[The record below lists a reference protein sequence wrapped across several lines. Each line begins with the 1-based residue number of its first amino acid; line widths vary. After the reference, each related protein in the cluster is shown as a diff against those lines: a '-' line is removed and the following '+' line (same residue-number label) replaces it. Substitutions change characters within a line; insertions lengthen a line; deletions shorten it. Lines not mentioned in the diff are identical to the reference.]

1 MSNESI
7 STNKLT
13 IGYRDP
19 HSEVRVQTDL
29 TFSLQTGEMVCM
41 LGPNGCG
48 KSTLLRTLAGLQPA
62 IEGEFR
68 IQNSDVSIQNSDVR
82 SQTSK
87 EVALVLTERLS
98 MDNTTVHDVVAMGRY
113 PYTSFLGGLTDEDER
128 IIAESLEKVGFKNSD
143 VRSQSSDVRN
153 QNSDVRS
160 QSSDVRSQ
168 SSDVRSQSSDVRNQ
182 SSDVAKTFFNAHSD
196 GEKQRILIAK
206 ALAQQTPIILLDEP
220 TAHLDLPH
228 RILVLRLL
236 RQLAHEQGKTV
247 LISTHE
253 LDLALA
259 LSDRILLM
267 TPGKG
272 VQLDTAENLRKSDA
286 FTRAFGMDIFHPLG
300 G

>member
-1 MSNESI
+1 MSNVSI

-13 IGYRDP
+13 IGYRTTSGDE
-19 HSEVRVQTDL
+19 HVVQTDL
-29 TFSLQTGEMVCM
+29 SFSLRAGEMVCM

-62 IEGEFR
+62 LSGEYTHCDTKH
-68 IQNSDVSIQNSDVR
+68 I
-82 SQTSK
+82 
-87 EVALVLTERLS
+87 ALVLTERLS

-113 PYTSFLGGLTDEDER
+113 PYTSFLGGLTETDEA
-128 IIAESLEKVGFKNSD
+128 IINDSLEKVGFSD
-143 VRSQSSDVRN
+143 PS
-153 QNSDVRS
+153 
-160 QSSDVRSQ
+160 
-168 SSDVRSQSSDVRNQ
+168 
-182 SSDVAKTFFNAHSD
+182 VAQTFFNAHSD

-228 RILVLRLL
+228 RILILRLL
-236 RQLAHEQGKTV
+236 RNLAHEQSKTV

-272 VQLDTAENLRKSDA
+272 IQLDTAANLKKANA
-286 FTRAFGMDIFHPLG
+286 FTSAFGMDIFDPLG
-300 G
+300 

>member
-1 MSNESI
+1 MSNVSI
-7 STNKLT
+7 STNSLT
-13 IGYRDP
+13 IGYRIASGTEYP
-19 HSEVRVQTDL
+19 VQTDL
-29 TFSLQTGEMVCM
+29 NFSLHTGEMVCM

-62 IEGEFR
+62 LSGEYK
-68 IQNSDVSIQNSDVR
+68 IQNSDRQEKS
-82 SQTSK
+82 
-87 EVALVLTERLS
+87 VALVLTERLS

-113 PYTSFLGGLTDEDER
+113 PYTSFLGGLSEQDEE
-128 IIAESLEKVGFKNSD
+128 IIAASLQAVGFDLVALNSTL
-143 VRSQSSDVRN
+143 SP
-153 QNSDVRS
+153 
-160 QSSDVRSQ
+160 
-168 SSDVRSQSSDVRNQ
+168 
-182 SSDVAKTFFNAHSD
+182 FNAHSD

-228 RILVLRLL
+228 RILILRLL

-267 TPGKG
+267 SPPGRG
-272 VQLDTAENLRKSDA
+272 IQLDTPEALKKADA
-286 FTRAFGMDIFHPLG
+286 FTSAFGMDIFSPLG
-300 G
+300 

>member
-1 MSNESI
+1 MSNVSI

-13 IGYRDP
+13 IGYGE
-19 HSEVRVQTDL
+19 SVVQRDL
-29 TFSLQTGEMVCM
+29 TFSLHAGEMVCM

-62 IEGEFR
+62 LSGEFTHCDAKN
-68 IQNSDVSIQNSDVR
+68 I
-82 SQTSK
+82 
-87 EVALVLTERLS
+87 ALVLTERLS

-113 PYTSFLGGLTDEDER
+113 PYTSFLGGLKEEDEA
-128 IIAESLEKVGFKNSD
+128 IIDEALKAVGFADST
-143 VRSQSSDVRN
+143 
-153 QNSDVRS
+153 
-160 QSSDVRSQ
+160 
-168 SSDVRSQSSDVRNQ
+168 
-182 SSDVAKTFFNAHSD
+182 VAETMFNAHSD

-228 RILVLRLL
+228 RILILRLL
-236 RQLAHEQGKTV
+236 RNLAHEQGKTV

-272 VQLDTAENLRKSDA
+272 IQLDTATNLKKASA
-286 FTRAFGMDIFHPLG
+286 FTSAFSMDIFNPLG
-300 G
+300 

>member
-1 MSNESI
+1 MSNVSI

-13 IGYRDP
+13 IGYAGRGRKP
-19 HSEVRVQTDL
+19 SAVSRQKIVQADL
-29 TFSLQTGEMVCM
+29 TFSLYEGEMVCM

-62 IEGEFR
+62 LEGSY
-68 IQNSDVSIQNSDVR
+68 QLSSNSDLHQKSEKS
-82 SQTSK
+82 
-87 EVALVLTERLS
+87 VALVLTERMS
-98 MDNTTVHDVVAMGRY
+98 MENTTVHDVVAMGRY
-113 PYTSFLGGLTDEDER
+113 PYTSFLDGLSDEDER
-128 IIAESLEKVGFKNSD
+128 IIEESLEQVGFSAPSLGERD
-143 VRSQSSDVRN
+143 GER
-153 QNSDVRS
+153 
-160 QSSDVRSQ
+160 
-168 SSDVRSQSSDVRNQ
+168 
-182 SSDVAKTFFNAHSD
+182 FFNSHSD

-253 LDLALA
+253 LDLALT

-272 VQLDTAENLRKSDA
+272 VQLDTAEELKKKDA
-286 FTRAFGMDIFHPLG
+286 FTSAFGMDIFHPLG
-300 G
+300 

>member
-1 MSNESI
+1 MSNVSI

-13 IGYRDP
+13 IGYG
-19 HSEVRVQTDL
+19 EAVVQHDL
-29 TFSLQTGEMVCM
+29 TFSLQVGEMVCM

-62 IEGEFR
+62 LGGTYQLSSSVQGKAAEAAKNI
-68 IQNSDVSIQNSDVR
+68 
-82 SQTSK
+82 
-87 EVALVLTERLS
+87 ALVLTERLS

-113 PYTSFLGGLTDEDER
+113 PYTSFLGALTSEDEN
-128 IIAESLEKVGFKNSD
+128 IIAEALRQVGFAD
-143 VRSQSSDVRN
+143 IAVG
-153 QNSDVRS
+153 
-160 QSSDVRSQ
+160 
-168 SSDVRSQSSDVRNQ
+168 
-182 SSDVAKTFFNAHSD
+182 ATMFNAHSD

-228 RILVLRLL
+228 RILILRLL
-236 RQLAHEQGKTV
+236 RKLAHEQNKTV

-272 VQLDTAENLRKSDA
+272 IQLDTAENLKKADA
-286 FTRAFGMDIFHPLG
+286 YTSAFAMDIFNPLG
-300 G
+300 S

>member
-1 MSNESI
+1 MSNVSI

-13 IGYRDP
+13 IGYADRGRKP
-19 HSEVRVQTDL
+19 SAVSRQKIVQADL
-29 TFSLQTGEMVCM
+29 TFSLYKGEMVCM

-62 IEGEFR
+62 LEGTY
-68 IQNSDVSIQNSDVR
+68 QLSASSDLHQKAEKS
-82 SQTSK
+82 
-87 EVALVLTERLS
+87 VALVLTERMS
-98 MDNTTVHDVVAMGRY
+98 MENTTVHDVVAMGRY
-113 PYTSFLGGLTDEDER
+113 PYTSFLDGLSDEDER
-128 IIAESLEKVGFKNSD
+128 IIKESLREVGFANAEEVSE
-143 VRSQSSDVRN
+143 S
-153 QNSDVRS
+153 
-160 QSSDVRSQ
+160 
-168 SSDVRSQSSDVRNQ
+168 
-182 SSDVAKTFFNAHSD
+182 FFNAHSD

-236 RQLAHEQGKTV
+236 RQLAQEQGKTV

-253 LDLALA
+253 LDLALT

-272 VQLDTAENLRKSDA
+272 VQLDTAEQLKKRDA
-286 FTRAFGMDIFHPLG
+286 FTSAFGMDIFHPLG
-300 G
+300 

>member
-1 MSNESI
+1 MSNVSI
-7 STNKLT
+7 STNSLT
-13 IGYRDP
+13 IGYRIASGTEYP
-19 HSEVRVQTDL
+19 VQTDL
-29 TFSLQTGEMVCM
+29 NFSLHTGEMVCM

-62 IEGEFR
+62 LSGEYK
-68 IQNSDVSIQNSDVR
+68 IQNSDRPEKS
-82 SQTSK
+82 
-87 EVALVLTERLS
+87 VALVLTERLS

-113 PYTSFLGGLTDEDER
+113 PYTSFLGGLSEQDEE
-128 IIAESLEKVGFKNSD
+128 IIAASLQAVGFDLLALNS
-143 VRSQSSDVRN
+143 SHSP
-153 QNSDVRS
+153 
-160 QSSDVRSQ
+160 
-168 SSDVRSQSSDVRNQ
+168 
-182 SSDVAKTFFNAHSD
+182 FNAHSD

-228 RILVLRLL
+228 RILILRLL

-267 TPGKG
+267 SPAERGI
-272 VQLDTAENLRKSDA
+272 QLDTPEALKKADA
-286 FTRAFGMDIFHPLG
+286 FTSAFGMDIFSPLG
-300 G
+300 

>member
-1 MSNESI
+1 MSNVSI

-13 IGYRDP
+13 IGYRATSGDE
-19 HSEVRVQTDL
+19 HIVQTDL
-29 TFSLQTGEMVCM
+29 SFSLRAGEMVCM

-62 IEGEFR
+62 LSGEYTHCDTKH
-68 IQNSDVSIQNSDVR
+68 I
-82 SQTSK
+82 
-87 EVALVLTERLS
+87 ALVLTERLS

-113 PYTSFLGGLTDEDER
+113 PYTSFLGGLTDEDEA
-128 IIAESLEKVGFKNSD
+128 IIAKSLQAVGFELSIFNFHLSP
-143 VRSQSSDVRN
+143 
-153 QNSDVRS
+153 
-160 QSSDVRSQ
+160 
-168 SSDVRSQSSDVRNQ
+168 
-182 SSDVAKTFFNAHSD
+182 FNAHSD

-228 RILVLRLL
+228 RILILRLL
-236 RQLAHEQGKTV
+236 RNLAHEQGKTV

-267 TPGKG
+267 SPCARG
-272 VQLDTAENLRKSDA
+272 VQLDMAENLKKTNA
-286 FTRAFGMDIFHPLG
+286 FTSAFGMDIFNPLG
-300 G
+300 

>member
-1 MSNESI
+1 MSNVSI
-7 STNKLT
+7 STNSLT
-13 IGYRDP
+13 IGYRIASGTEYP
-19 HSEVRVQTDL
+19 VQTDL
-29 TFSLQTGEMVCM
+29 NFSLHTGEMVCM

-62 IEGEFR
+62 LSGEYK
-68 IQNSDVSIQNSDVR
+68 IQNTASRPEKS
-82 SQTSK
+82 
-87 EVALVLTERLS
+87 VALVLTERLS

-113 PYTSFLGGLTDEDER
+113 PYTSFLGGLSEQDEE
-128 IIAESLEKVGFKNSD
+128 IIAASLQAVGFDLVALNSTL
-143 VRSQSSDVRN
+143 SP
-153 QNSDVRS
+153 
-160 QSSDVRSQ
+160 
-168 SSDVRSQSSDVRNQ
+168 
-182 SSDVAKTFFNAHSD
+182 FNAHSD

-228 RILVLRLL
+228 RILILRLL

-267 TPGKG
+267 SPAGRG
-272 VQLDTAENLRKSDA
+272 IQLDTSETLKKADA
-286 FTRAFGMDIFHPLG
+286 FTSAFGMDIFSPLG
-300 G
+300 